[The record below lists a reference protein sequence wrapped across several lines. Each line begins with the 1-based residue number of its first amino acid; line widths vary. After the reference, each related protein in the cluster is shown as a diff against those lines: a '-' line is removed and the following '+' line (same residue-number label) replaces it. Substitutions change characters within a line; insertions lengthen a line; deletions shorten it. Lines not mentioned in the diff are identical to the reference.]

1 MYISFHQKDITIIV
15 LHEGLVF
22 WKLLEEIVKD
32 LNCDWLWTLSMH
44 KSVYYWD
51 SGSDKQLHDITC
63 LLYHYLFLS
72 VIESLFI

>member
-32 LNCDWLWTLSMH
+32 LNCDWL
-44 KSVYYWD
+44 
-51 SGSDKQLHDITC
+51 
-63 LLYHYLFLS
+63 
-72 VIESLFI
+72 